1 VQPVSG
7 SATFLA
13 APGDMQP
20 LRRRLQAFIIDA
32 VSTACA
38 VIRMQ
43 SVG

>member
-1 VQPVSG
+1 VQPVSEA
-7 SATFLA
+7 SVFFA
-13 APGDMQP
+13 APGNTQP

-32 VSTACA
+32 VSTACE